1 MNIKIKHN
9 LFCTF
14 IISLILI
21 VGNTVSSSDEQELQV
36 VPKLDLDRFQG
47 TWYEIAHNP
56 WFVQK
61 DCFAMIAH
69 YKLVEDGKIKVT
81 NICRDNGFDG
91 KVSQIEGKAW
101 VVEEKTQAKW
111 KVQFIWPFKLN
122 YWVIEVGEDYQYA
135 VVGEPDKENVW
146 ILSRQPH
153 LDKKILDKII
163 DNTKAKGYDLTKI
176 VWTPHH
182 PQHSQCLAKMVAD
195 PSVKSNSKIC

>member
-1 MNIKIKHN
+1 MV
-9 LFCTF
+9 
-14 IISLILI
+14 S
-21 VGNTVSSSDEQELQV
+21 NTVSSSDNQQLQV

-91 KVSQIEGKAW
+91 EISQIEGKAW

-122 YWVIEVGEDYQYA
+122 YWVIEIDKDYQYA
-135 VVGEPDKENVW
+135 VVGEPDKDNVW

-153 LDKKILDKII
+153 LDKKILDKIME
-163 DNTKAKGYDLTKI
+163 NTQAKGYDLSKI

-182 PQHSQCLAKMVAD
+182 PQHSQCLANIVEA
-195 PSVKSNSKIC
+195 PSEKFEEKIC

>member
-1 MNIKIKHN
+1 MKIKPS
-9 LFCTF
+9 LF
-14 IISLILI
+14 ISLIILI
-21 VGNTVSSSDEQELQV
+21 ILMFSNTVLSSDDQDLQV

-69 YKLVEDGKIKVT
+69 YKLMEDGKIKVT

-91 KVSQIEGKAW
+91 EVSQIEGKAW

-122 YWVIEVGEDYQYA
+122 YWVIEIDNDYKYA

-146 ILSRQPH
+146 ILSRQPF

-163 DNTKAKGYDLTKI
+163 ENTRAKGYDLSKI

-182 PQHSQCLAKMVAD
+182 PTQSKCLANLVESSPD
-195 PSVKSNSKIC
+195 KSIC